1 MNNNV
6 FLYIYVAL
14 PVNLC
19 LFLNAL
25 RKGIPLNIIVILDCQ
40 LLTLKLGKLLSAHYR
55 WRTTSP
61 TPQLTYLYCIL
72 TFPWHRSSLSIVVDH
87 HQMWFAST
95 SCMSCKQMH
104 LKLYDNSLIPK
115 YLHTLKYMHSAYSH
129 KPILAVTVDPNS
141 EDNKFDYLLNGVFTI
156 QSLWDSNYNDTQ
168 RAWINT
174 LQCKVPREIDLSL
187 TLEDF
192 KQFFKAK
199 QKCTASSPSSCH
211 MGHYK
216 PCLNVCTTTKPQH
229 MKKMYIAQ
237 IVILTIMLLTQW
249 QRASKVMI
257 EIG

>member
-1 MNNNV
+1 
-6 FLYIYVAL
+6 
-14 PVNLC
+14 
-19 LFLNAL
+19 
-25 RKGIPLNIIVILDCQ
+25 
-40 LLTLKLGKLLSAHYR
+40 
-55 WRTTSP
+55 
-61 TPQLTYLYCIL
+61 
-72 TFPWHRSSLSIVVDH
+72 
-87 HQMWFAST
+87 
-95 SCMSCKQMH
+95 MH
-104 LKLYDNSLIPK
+104 LKLYDNSLITK
-115 YLHTLKYMHSAYSH
+115 YLHTLKYMHSVYSH

-156 QSLWDSNYNDTQ
+156 QSLWDSNYNDTE

-237 IVILTIMLLTQW
+237 IVILTIMPLTQW

-257 EIG
+257 EIGKGQFIKNVWIIQLVKAYPNFILHVFWGSNLHIMLWSSRCWISCNMQGLARHVTMPSGKRSSSLTFLTITSHLVLWQIMMQLWILTVYW